1 MNTPNARTASVRQLI
16 TLLVFA
22 ALAALIL
29 SPLYRVFSPA
39 ALLTAG
45 ALGALTGAAIA
56 YFATTRRWGG
66 LSTVSFGLFTAY
78 LAGLV
83 LRIFGMLTVQEPLG
97 GAVITETAAGIV
109 RVWKDMLTLEPRFG
123 LDSPMVLAPFL
134 IAFIVALSA
143 GAIALRVQRANR
155 AIWAAAIPLVGYGL
169 ATLLGWR
176 TAFIDG
182 RLSILIAALSLTL
195 PAWGAAKFPQRRAL

>member
-56 YFATTRRWGG
+56 YFATTRRRGG
-66 LSTVSFGLFTAY
+66 LPTVSFGLFAAY

-83 LRIFGMLTVQEPLG
+83 LSLFCLLPVQER
-97 GAVITETAAGIV
+97 AAGA
-109 RVWKDMLTLEPRFG
+109 R
-123 LDSPMVLAPFL
+123 
-134 IAFIVALSA
+134 
-143 GAIALRVQRANR
+143 
-155 AIWAAAIPLVGYGL
+155 
-169 ATLLGWR
+169 
-176 TAFIDG
+176 
-182 RLSILIAALSLTL
+182 
-195 PAWGAAKFPQRRAL
+195 